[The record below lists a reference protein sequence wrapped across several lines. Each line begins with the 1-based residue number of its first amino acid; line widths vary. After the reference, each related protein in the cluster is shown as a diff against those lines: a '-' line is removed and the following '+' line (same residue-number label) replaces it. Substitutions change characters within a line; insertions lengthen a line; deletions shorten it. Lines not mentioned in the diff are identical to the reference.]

1 MTQDEQN
8 IPSPTS
14 SISVSW
20 KTDLIGR
27 KKMLME
33 ADLFDRRAAMNGEAT
48 SVRTI
53 RYLLS
58 FKRQSGLQQDR
69 MSKQLEAPWSVR
81 YPVSGRGYKI

>member
-1 MTQDEQN
+1 
-8 IPSPTS
+8 
-14 SISVSW
+14 
-20 KTDLIGR
+20 
-27 KKMLME
+27 ME
-33 ADLFDRRAAMNGEAT
+33 ADLFDRRAAMNGQERRKAT

-81 YPVSGRGYKI
+81 YPVSGRGYKM

>member
-1 MTQDEQN
+1 MEN
-8 IPSPTS
+8 GSN
-14 SISVSW
+14 W
-20 KTDLIGR
+20 EE
-27 KKMLME
+27 KMLME